1 MPALTFKLRA
11 LSDAGTTP
19 ADDDWF
25 TLGRYE
31 APALQ
36 DTDTLDDTAPP
47 RPLGGS
53 PDRAPAFAARIGS
66 VIRRRSAHPG
76 E

>member
-1 MPALTFKLRA
+1 VLPLTFKLRT

-25 TLGRYE
+25 KLGRYE

-47 RPLGGS
+47 GP
-53 PDRAPAFAARIGS
+53 PDRSPAFATRIGS
-66 VIRRRSAHPG
+66 VIRRRTAHPR